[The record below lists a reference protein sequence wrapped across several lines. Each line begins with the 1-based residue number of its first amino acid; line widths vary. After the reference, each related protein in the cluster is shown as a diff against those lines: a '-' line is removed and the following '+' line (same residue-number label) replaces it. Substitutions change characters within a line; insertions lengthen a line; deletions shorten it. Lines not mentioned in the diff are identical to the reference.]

1 MEVTQTAVFAQ
12 WFDRLRDPKAQ
23 SRIAQRIARIEI
35 GLMGDVKSV
44 EDGVSE
50 ARIDYGPGY
59 RLYFTRRGHE
69 LVILLVGGDK
79 SSQRRDIA
87 RARQLAAQL

>member
-12 WFDRLRDPKAQ
+12 WFHRLCDPKAQ

-44 EDGVSE
+44 GDGVSE
-50 ARIDYGPGY
+50 VRIDYGPGY

-79 SSQRRDIA
+79 SSHQRDIA